1 MVVKIILIVTLIL
14 CGKCDGFPLRF
25 ANYYESHM
33 VLQMAPKRANI
44 WGLGTVHHR
53 VDVFI
58 DGKNVSS
65 ATVDTHSQ
73 WRLLLP
79 AMPKGGPHDIMITSG
94 TENATIHDV
103 LFGDVWIC
111 SGQSNMGFTVARLE
125 NMSTT
130 ISEAQATNGLRIFH
144 VKNIASNKTQREP
157 QIDGSWQHPGNDNVT
172 KTFSAVCLLYA
183 LELAPHLNR
192 PIGLVESAWGGT
204 PIQVWSSPDA
214 IDACKHH
221 GATRATPH
229 ANSVLWNSM
238 IAPITPMTVTGFIWY
253 QGEANAGHAAAYQCQ
268 FTAMIN
274 DWRAKFRASSHQNAT
289 AKLPFGFV
297 QLAPNANKTIHSGWP
312 DLRWSQTAGYGYV
325 PNPSLSD
332 VFMSVAMDLPDFNSP
347 YGSVHPR
354 DKYDVADRL
363 ALAGRAVAYGEQGLD
378 YQGPFP
384 TRITTG
390 GSGVTIEYDNGNKP
404 IVVRVNRGF
413 EICCGHVGDHNCTTN
428 LFVAA
433 PIVSHDDTTVTISAS
448 GCHGNTVVTSV
459 RYAWEMSPCNF
470 KMCAVYGRD
479 SDLPAPSFL
488 RNRPF

>member
-347 YGSVHPR
+347 YGS
-354 DKYDVADRL
+354 
-363 ALAGRAVAYGEQGLD
+363 
-378 YQGPFP
+378 
-384 TRITTG
+384 
-390 GSGVTIEYDNGNKP
+390 
-404 IVVRVNRGF
+404 
-413 EICCGHVGDHNCTTN
+413 
-428 LFVAA
+428 
-433 PIVSHDDTTVTISAS
+433 
-448 GCHGNTVVTSV
+448 
-459 RYAWEMSPCNF
+459 
-470 KMCAVYGRD
+470 
-479 SDLPAPSFL
+479 
-488 RNRPF
+488 